1 MATLISHRFARA
13 EPRRRVVAYM
23 EGLLSHSLRKNAF
36 ALASHA
42 REVGPDGMQRLLRTA
57 KWDAD
62 EVRDDLLAYVLRHT
76 RVEGGDQ
83 PGHGDGVLV
92 AAQEAFV
99 KKGRHSAGVTWQYS
113 SRHRRMENCQIGLFL
128 THVSARGSGVL
139 DRELY
144 LPQEW
149 LRDRPQVIASGLRQQ
164 ASYASKAR
172 LTQRMIAR
180 ALDGGLPRPWI
191 SVPER
196 DLWDE
201 ELRLWLDGR
210 GLPHALRLA
219 PEEAASLLP
228 RGMTGVLGA
237 TGPGRAPG
245 SSSGLNTLPWQTVRL
260 PGTAPG
266 GRAQWLL
273 VHHSA
278 AAGRPEGYLCSGP
291 PATTVAEFIRAVRA
305 QTRARHCLDVLR
317 NEVGLD
323 EYQVRTVTGWYR
335 HTTLSLLA
343 YAFRSFALEGR
354 VREPAR
360 TPGRAAFGQRARR
373 APRPGRTP
381 LTSVGL
387 RP

>member
-1 MATLISHRFARA
+1 MEELATLISHRFARA

-62 EVRDDLLAYVLRHT
+62 EVRDDLRAYVLRHT
-76 RVEGGDQ
+76 RGEADQ
-83 PGHGDGVLV
+83 RAHGDGVLV
-92 AAQEAFV
+92 TAQEAFV

-113 SRHRRMENCQIGLFL
+113 STHRRMENCQIGLFL
-128 THVSARGSGVL
+128 AHVSARGSGVL

-144 LPQEW
+144 LPKEW
-149 LRDRPQVIASGLRQQ
+149 LRDRPQVIASGIRQE
-164 ASYASKAR
+164 ATYASKPR
-172 LTQRMIAR
+172 LNQRMIAR
-180 ALDGGLPRPWI
+180 VLDGGVRCPWI

-196 DLWDE
+196 ELWDE

-210 GLPHALRLA
+210 NLPYVLKLN
-219 PEEAASLLP
+219 PEDASALLP
-228 RGMTGVLGA
+228 RGMAGLLGA
-237 TGPGRAPG
+237 SGTGRTPGV
-245 SSSGLNTLPWQTVRL
+245 STLPWQTVRL
-260 PGTAPG
+260 PGMSTGA
-266 GRAQWLL
+266 RAHWLL
-273 VHHSA
+273 IHQPA
-278 AAGRPEGYLCSGP
+278 PAERPESYLCSGP

-305 QTRARHCLDVLR
+305 QTRARHCLVVLR
-317 NEVGLD
+317 REVGLD

-343 YAFRSFALEGR
+343 YAFRSFALEAR
-354 VREPAR
+354 PEEPAR
-360 TPGRAAFGQRARR
+360 TPGRVVFGQRPRR
-373 APRPGRTP
+373 APGPRRTP

-387 RP
+387 RS